1 MMKRVMR
8 LLTLMLAMLLMVC
21 TAAMADEV
29 RTDKVKKIAV
39 DTKPDKLVYMIGEE
53 FTAAGGVLKVTY
65 SDKSTALV
73 PMTDENVTFSGTKL
87 TTEGKKSITIE
98 FGGKSVRLSV
108 TVSSAG
114 YTVTLDENYDG
125 GAVSSVSVV
134 GGSTVS
140 APEAAREGYQFV
152 GWYTDADFKQLFA
165 FDQPVNG
172 DMTLYACWLREDA
185 ERVNITFDYGY
196 YGDALTGYTRVASAG
211 ETIHQP
217 SDPVR
222 TGYDFVGWTLEGQA
236 YDFSAPVTADMVLEA
251 AWQKRVKGVQS
262 YTFEAEDT
270 NMTGKEGVGA
280 SGVSTERAMIQYDA
294 THLCGAS
301 SDRWVGYLYKPNL
314 SLDFC
319 FASDMAVQD
328 ATLSL
333 RVASELPGEYV
344 FSPENY
350 TVLLNGVAIDF
361 KPFTLTMS
369 SEDVAARSI
378 RFETVVLAENVAL
391 QEGANELRV
400 YASNDTTVSGTTYQ
414 AVSPLIDCVQ
424 IDTTAVL
431 IWDATMGLPADN
443 N

>member
-1 MMKRVMR
+1 MLKRVIRIFM
-8 LLTLMLAMLLMVC
+8 MLSAVLIAC
-21 TAAMADEV
+21 TAMADEV

-39 DTKPDKLVYMIGEE
+39 ETKPDKLVYMIGEE
-53 FTAAGGVLKVTY
+53 FSADGGVLKVTY
-65 SDKSTALV
+65 ADKSTALV
-73 PMTDENVTFSGTKL
+73 PMTDAHVTFSGTKL
-87 TTEGKKSITIE
+87 TSEGKKSVTIE

-108 TVSSAG
+108 TVSGAG

-125 GAVSSVSVV
+125 GAVNSVSVV
-134 GGSTVS
+134 GGGTVS
-140 APEAAREGYQFV
+140 APETAREGYRLV
-152 GWYTDADFKQLFA
+152 GWYTDADFKEAFA

-172 DMTLYACWLREDA
+172 DMPLYACWLREDA
-185 ERVNITFDYGY
+185 TQVNITFDYGY
-196 YGDALTGYTRVASAG
+196 YGDALTCYTRVASAG
-211 ETIHQP
+211 EAIHQP
-217 SDPVR
+217 ADPVR
-222 TGYDFVGWTLEGQA
+222 TGYAFVGWTLEGQA
-236 YDFSAPVTADMVLEA
+236 YDFSAPVTADMVLKA
-251 AWQKRVKGVQS
+251 TWKKLVDGVQS

-270 NMTGKEGVGA
+270 NMTGKEGIGS

-294 THLCGAS
+294 THLFGAS
-301 SDRWVGYLYKPNL
+301 NDRWVGYLYKPNL

-333 RVASELPGEYV
+333 RVGSELAGEYV

-361 KPFTLTMS
+361 KPFTLSMS
-369 SEDVAARSI
+369 SEDIAARSI

-391 QEGANELRV
+391 QEGANVLKV
-400 YASNDTTVSGTTYQ
+400 YASNATTVSGTTYQ
-414 AVSPLIDCVQ
+414 AVSPLVDCIQ

-443 N
+443 